1 MTVPTAGLLL
11 KVIIPMLEV
20 EKTKRWFDRTF
31 VDSLRIEMVVMH
43 ETSSAKSQF
52 TLSMNALS
60 IVTRDPDNNDVLIH
74 CIPEGIFQ
82 SQYRLHTV

>member
-31 VDSLRIEMVVMH
+31 VDSLRIAMVAMH
-43 ETSSAKSQF
+43 ETSSAESQF

-60 IVTRDPDNNDVLIH
+60 IV
-74 CIPEGIFQ
+74 
-82 SQYRLHTV
+82 